1 MLAEF
6 YHQDLLRAHSVALAV
21 GTTAVAVA
29 TATAAE
35 EAKERAPRVAEVLAD
50 IVVATRDYRLGL
62 NFRLADFVRAAAM
75 EKPKQGAVRGRD
87 LNESE

>member
-1 MLAEF
+1 MLAELDD
-6 YHQDLLRAHSVALAV
+6 QDLLRAHSVALAV
-21 GTTAVAVA
+21 RTTAVAIG
-29 TATAAE
+29 TAAAE
-35 EAKERAPRVAEVLAD
+35 EAEECTPREAEVLAD